1 MLFAKTTK
9 LKSRTLGSPKI
20 EDDSV
25 NVRWDYV
32 KEKKQR
38 NSIFFLNSR

>member
-20 EDDSV
+20 EDDNV
-25 NVRWDYV
+25 NVQWDYANE
-32 KEKKQR
+32 KEQR